1 MNHREKTHSEMEAAV
16 GRSLH
21 PGEKVVFLPNPCDGK
36 LTEWHLILGIWTR
49 MQ

>member
-1 MNHREKTHSEMEAAV
+1 MNHREMTHDEMEAKV
-16 GRSLH
+16 GRSVL
-21 PGEKVVFLPNPCDGK
+21 PAERVVFLENPCDGR

>member
-1 MNHREKTHSEMEAAV
+1 MNHREMTHDEMEAKV
-16 GRSLH
+16 GRVI
-21 PGEKVVFLPNPCDGK
+21 PKDERVIFLENPCDGR